1 MVGESVLFS
10 KNRSECGG
18 GKRIGGI
25 EENVCRGDENG
36 RAGGDAGIT
45 VAGCVGGVD
54 MRTVVLFWEWDTV
67 AKAAKEQVFGG
78 DGEREGGGNT
88 SLEFCPLVS

>member
-1 MVGESVLFS
+1 
-10 KNRSECGG
+10 
-18 GKRIGGI
+18 
-25 EENVCRGDENG
+25 
-36 RAGGDAGIT
+36 
-45 VAGCVGGVD
+45 VD